1 MKRAA
6 MVIVV
11 VAVAT
16 ARAGAGDY
24 QNPQTNNSGGFYMA
38 PRLSDLRQFAANTA
52 SPYSPVSYAPATR
65 TSYSQPATTSY
76 VQAGPSCGTR
86 SCGSC
91 GQCGSCG
98 KGHCDDRTCCQK
110 LKDFLCWR
118 PSPGCE
124 CCKQPTEYTPPL
136 TAFFQCREG
145 CNHFGQC
152 GSCGRARVHG
162 CQQCSSCTTC
172 GATTSGSAMGT
183 RTIGRQS
190 NSLGTTV
197 TWSNV
202 GSTASPTVS
211 AYSAINRKSDYSPA
225 NPVAGLPY
233 QFSKPM
239 NSTSA
244 KPAGA
249 VNQTVEP
256 AGYRVQ
262 PSAYYLP
269 RD

>member
-24 QNPQTNNSGGFYMA
+24 PNPQTNNSGGFYMA
-38 PRLSDLRQFAANTA
+38 PRLSDLRQSAANTA

-118 PSPGCE
+118 PSSNCFFPVPRRLQPFRPVRLMRPGARPRLPAVLVVHNVWRDNKRKRYGYADDWPSEQLTRHDCDMVE
-124 CCKQPTEYTPPL
+124 RWQHCQP
-136 TAFFQCREG
+136 
-145 CNHFGQC
+145 N
-152 GSCGRARVHG
+152 RV
-162 CQQCSSCTTC
+162 
-172 GATTSGSAMGT
+172 
-183 RTIGRQS
+183 
-190 NSLGTTV
+190 
-197 TWSNV
+197 
-202 GSTASPTVS
+202 
-211 AYSAINRKSDYSPA
+211 
-225 NPVAGLPY
+225 GL
-233 QFSKPM
+233 Q
-239 NSTSA
+239 
-244 KPAGA
+244 
-249 VNQTVEP
+249 
-256 AGYRVQ
+256 RH
-262 PSAYYLP
+262 
-269 RD
+269 